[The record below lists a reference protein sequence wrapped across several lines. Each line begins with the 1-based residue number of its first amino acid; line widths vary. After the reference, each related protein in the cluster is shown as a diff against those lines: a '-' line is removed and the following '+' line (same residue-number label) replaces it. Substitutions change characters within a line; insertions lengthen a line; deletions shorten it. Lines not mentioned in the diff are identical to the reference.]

1 MNLRTLRYF
10 VTLVREGHFA
20 RAAEQCGIT
29 QPTLSAALSAFEVE
43 VGKQLVMRDR
53 RYVGLTPEGEAILP
67 WVRQVLAAHE
77 GMAHAIEA
85 VEGLVR
91 GEFRLGAIP
100 AATPAVG
107 PFARTLLE
115 ANPALTLAVRS
126 LTSREIERGLGAFE
140 LDAGLT
146 YLDHEP
152 PGDVLAV
159 PLYVERYVFVTAE
172 TGFNVREDIDW
183 AEVVSFPLCLLH
195 QGMQN
200 RRILDA
206 CLAAQGLAI
215 TPRATADSYVALLA
229 LVRSGTFATIM
240 PDSYVAM
247 IEGLGWARLLRITGA
262 QPANR
267 IGLIVPSRQPLNPL
281 TGVALSAARET
292 LPLMHY

>member
-29 QPTLSAALSAFEVE
+29 QPTLSAALSALEAE
-43 VGKQLVMRDR
+43 VGKQLVVRDR
-53 RYVGLTPEGEAILP
+53 RYVGLTAEGEAVLP
-67 WVRQVLAAHE
+67 WARQMLAAHD
-77 GMAHAIEA
+77 GMAHAVEA
-85 VEGLVR
+85 VDGTIR

-107 PFARTLLE
+107 PFAGALLK
-115 ANPALTLAVRS
+115 ANPGLSLSVRS

-152 PGDVLAV
+152 PGEVFAV
-159 PLYVERYVFVTAE
+159 PLYVERYVFVTTDSA
-172 TGFNVREDIDW
+172 GFDARGDIGW

-206 CLAAQGLAI
+206 CLAGQGLAI
-215 TPRATADSYVALLA
+215 TPRATADSYAALLA
-229 LVRSGTFATIM
+229 LVQSGAFATIM
-240 PDSYVAM
+240 PDSYRTM
-247 IEGLGWARLLRITGA
+247 IEGLPWARLWPITGD

-267 IGLIVPSRQPLNPL
+267 IGLIVPSRLPLNPL
-281 TGVALSAARET
+281 SGVALAAAREAAPAR
-292 LPLMHY
+292 L